1 MNATLTQH
9 KMNTCNAIV
18 HNGIHAGRQCK
29 KRSIYGADKCRP
41 HEDSLKKHGP
51 NAIAKLEASAK
62 FKFDNNN
69 LEFEYK
75 YKLISFDEFNK
86 TKQNI
91 QNTYDEAINSIQDI
105 DDIDYLKEWRMNK
118 QIRRIHRLNGEMFIF
133 EPQNINDDIRV
144 FVNDKQNVHTKVIVD
159 QSIEIIKRIREI
171 SVPQEYQWNKTKCS
185 KTPADIILNWNL
197 TPQASFQMM
206 LKYCSD
212 ETVYESEDGIYGKV
226 LDGVWQFIIA
236 SSDKEC
242 LIKILK
248 QELDDNIGM
257 CAQGNLSRL
266 CNVVVGYI
274 DNIKVKVNP
283 IEELARLLPPLME
296 IEDKPER
303 IREAKKIL
311 NEVGIVPEKW
321 NDWLIA
327 LE

>member
-1 MNATLTQH
+1 
-9 KMNTCNAIV
+9 
-18 HNGIHAGRQCK
+18 
-29 KRSIYGADKCRP
+29 
-41 HEDSLKKHGP
+41 
-51 NAIAKLEASAK
+51 
-62 FKFDNNN
+62 
-69 LEFEYK
+69 
-75 YKLISFDEFNK
+75 
-86 TKQNI
+86 
-91 QNTYDEAINSIQDI
+91 
-105 DDIDYLKEWRMNK
+105 
-118 QIRRIHRLNGEMFIF
+118 
-133 EPQNINDDIRV
+133 
-144 FVNDKQNVHTKVIVD
+144 
-159 QSIEIIKRIREI
+159 
-171 SVPQEYQWNKTKCS
+171 
-185 KTPADIILNWNL
+185 
-197 TPQASFQMM
+197 MM
-206 LKYCSD
+206 SKYCSD

-236 SSDKEC
+236 SSDREC

-311 NEVGIVPEKW
+311 HEVGIVPEKW